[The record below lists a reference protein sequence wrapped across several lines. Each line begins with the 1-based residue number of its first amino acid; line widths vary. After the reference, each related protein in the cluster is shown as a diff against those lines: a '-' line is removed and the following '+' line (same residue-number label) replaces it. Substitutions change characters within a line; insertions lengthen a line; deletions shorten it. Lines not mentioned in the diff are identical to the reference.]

1 MPIEIKQL
9 RYFSQIAA
17 HANLSRA
24 AKALGVAQPALSLQL
39 SNLETY
45 LGVKLFTRSA
55 HGMLLT
61 EAGVRL
67 LSHAE
72 YILDRIAQAENELR
86 DRGGSR
92 TKLPLMVGMPPSLAG
107 VLAIPLMKRLEE
119 RHPSIHVRIMER
131 YSPILREALLASQ
144 IDLAV
149 MLEPGEAQSFSCEK
163 LFEEEFWFVASAGNT
178 ARLPKRLCFADL
190 AAFPLIVPI
199 FPDEL
204 RAQMEQ
210 LAQRAGITLNFAA
223 ELQSMT
229 LMVQALQEGRYF
241 AVMPPSSIQE
251 ELVGGR
257 LVAAP
262 IAEAPLRRD
271 IWIVAP
277 RAPGLSRAGHTVRAE
292 LLALMLEMVEAGVL
306 RGVTATTA
314 VRSKGAG
321 QKAQFRVVPA
331 PGQNRR

>member
-55 HGMLLT
+55 HGMQLT

-119 RHPSIHVRIMER
+119 RHPAIHVRIMER
-131 YSPILREALLASQ
+131 YSPILREALLGGQ

-149 MLEPGEAQSFSCEK
+149 MLEPGEASSFTCEK
-163 LFEEEFWFVASAGNT
+163 LFEEEFWFVASAANAG
-178 ARLPKRLCFADL
+178 RVPKRLRFADL
-190 AAFPLIVPI
+190 AGFPLIVPV
-199 FPDEL
+199 FPDDL

-210 LAQRAGITLNFAA
+210 LAQRAGIALNFAA

-229 LMVQALQEGRYF
+229 LVVQALHEGRYF
-241 AVMPPSSIQE
+241 AVMPPSSIQD
-251 ELVGGR
+251 ELVSGR
-257 LVAAP
+257 LAATP
-262 IAEAPLRRD
+262 IEGAPLRRD

-277 RAPGLSRAGHTVRAE
+277 RTPGLSRAGHTVRAE

-306 RGVTATTA
+306 RGVTATA
-314 VRSKGAG
+314 AAQGG
-321 QKAQFRVVPA
+321 QAAAAPRLRVVPA
-331 PGQNRR
+331 PGQKRR